1 MMIRYLIP
9 LALGAV
15 LAGCGGGSSTDDG
28 RLDVVAT
35 TMQVGDLVREVGG
48 DRVKLTVLMGPGLD
62 PHSYKA
68 SAGDVDRLSRAD
80 LVVYNG
86 LHLEAKM
93 ADVLERLGRHKPTL
107 AAAEA
112 IPDDRL
118 ITFDGTA
125 DPHVWFDPLSW
136 RLALDAVAAR
146 LAELDPAGADTY
158 QANAARYRQ
167 QLTEVHE
174 HGLARI
180 ARIADEQRILITA
193 HDAFNYF
200 GRAFGMEVV
209 GLQGIS
215 TLAEAGTSD
224 VQDLAALIAGR
235 KVPAIFVETSVSP
248 RAIAAVQEAVQ
259 ARGHQ
264 VVIGGEVYSDAL
276 GDAGTPGGTY
286 LGMMRHN
293 IDTIVAALG
302 AEEQP

>member
-9 LALGAV
+9 LALGAL
-15 LAGCGGGSSTDDG
+15 LAGCGGGASTDDG

-48 DRVKLTVLMGPGLD
+48 DHVKLTVLMGPGLD

-112 IPDDRL
+112 IPDDQL
-118 ITFDGTA
+118 ITFDGAT
-125 DPHVWFDPLSW
+125 DPHVWFDPRSW
-136 RLALDAVAAR
+136 SLALDAVTAR
-146 LAELDPAGADTY
+146 LVELDPAHADAY

-167 QLTEVHE
+167 QLAELHDD
-174 HGLARI
+174 GRALI
-180 ARIADEQRILITA
+180 ARIPADQRILITA

>member
-9 LALGAV
+9 LALGAL
-15 LAGCGGGSSTDDG
+15 LAGCGGGASTDDG

-48 DRVKLTVLMGPGLD
+48 DHVKLTVLMGPGLD

-112 IPDDRL
+112 IPDDQL
-118 ITFDGTA
+118 ITFDGAA
-125 DPHVWFDPLSW
+125 DPHVWFDPRSW
-136 RLALDAVAAR
+136 RLALDAVTAR
-146 LAELDPAGADTY
+146 LVELDPAHADAY

-167 QLTEVHE
+167 QLAEVHD
-174 HGLARI
+174 HGRARI

-276 GDAGTPGGTY
+276 GDPGTPGGTY